1 MIVCVCVCVYRRA
14 CLRVYLTGDSVA
26 AMLAEQEHLLQERNV
41 FGNLTSLLFSS
52 RDPIH
57 GQPHEIQN
65 LHIHTKT
72 KKGRGASEIVP
83 VNHRPYLGTLRTGF
97 LHPGH
102 PMHAF
107 VLECGIPLLGKP
119 PRTTVGSLHPLTTD
133 PNLVPTPSRP
143 DGGEYYKHQPFHR
156 VR

>member
-1 MIVCVCVCVYRRA
+1 MCERESARERKKMIVCVCVCVYKRA

-72 KKGRGASEIVP
+72 KKGRGVSETAVSYTTESRS
-83 VNHRPYLGTLRTGF
+83 RPYTST
-97 LHPGH
+97 PK
-102 PMHAF
+102 
-107 VLECGIPLLGKP
+107 ID
-119 PRTTVGSLHPLTTD
+119 TTET
-133 PNLVPTPSRP
+133 
-143 DGGEYYKHQPFHR
+143 
-156 VR
+156 